1 MANINFTKRWAMALM
16 LAALV
21 TSLFTNTKAQT
32 GFAANIGDEKSEAVI
47 KRAIT
52 LLGGDRYVN
61 VTSVVSNGNFTQF
74 AEGTALSFYSFN
86 DYILYPDNE
95 RTEFKI
101 NGARTVQVNTGQSG
115 WTYDGAIK
123 AIKDMKPAQVQ
134 DFQWFVIRTSV
145 ENLLRGG
152 WRSTGAT
159 LKHTGRRE
167 AGLGKRNDVL
177 RLLYPDGF
185 AAEFEFTPDGFP
197 AKVIYTRKDG
207 EGNEAKEEDRLAQWV
222 EISGIQAPLI
232 VDHYRGGVQ
241 FSRVNFKTVEFN
253 KPLPPA
259 FFTRPATA
267 KDLK

>member
-1 MANINFTKRWAMALM
+1 M

-21 TSLFTNTKAQT
+21 TGIITGAQAQT
-32 GFAANIGDEKSEAVI
+32 GLAINTGDEKSEAVI
-47 KRAIT
+47 KRAIA
-52 LLGGDRYVN
+52 LLGGDKYLN
-61 VTSVVSNGNFTQF
+61 VTSAVSNGNFTQF
-74 AEGTALSFYSFN
+74 GEGTLLSFYSFN
-86 DYILYPDNE
+86 DYILYPDSE

-101 NGARTVQVNTGQSG
+101 NGARTIQVNTGQSG

-152 WRSTGAT
+152 WRSNGAT
-159 LKHTGRRE
+159 LKHIGRRE

-185 AAEFEFTPDGFP
+185 AAEFEFAPDGFP

-207 EGNEAKEEDRLAQWV
+207 EGTEGKEEDRLAQWV
-222 EISGIQAPLI
+222 EIGGIYAPLI
-232 VDHYRGGVQ
+232 VDHYRDGVQ

-253 KPLPPA
+253 KPLPPG
-259 FFTRPATA
+259 FFTRPATV
-267 KDLK
+267 KDMK